1 MAFNEQFYT
10 NAINEYKNKVNSD
23 VAQQTQQATAN
34 AQSQLQQ
41 AYIQRMQNQQ
51 QLNNNLQQQGI
62 RGGVSETANLNMN
75 NAYMSNRNAINSD
88 MSNQVTQLQTN
99 ANDNIFNYTQQMKTA
114 QAEYL
119 QNKQAEDERK
129 LNDYYN
135 SVYSKSYDTKKLKK
149 ALAKA
154 TTQMEKTAINNRIAY
169 LTAHKKKY

>member
-10 NAINEYKNKVNSD
+10 NAIKEYENKVNSD
-23 VAQQTQQATAN
+23 VAQQAQQATAN

-41 AYIQRMQNQQ
+41 AYIQRMQNKQ

-99 ANDNIFNYTQQMKTA
+99 ANDNIFNYRQQMKTA

-135 SVYSKSYDTKKLKK
+135 SVYAKSYSTKDLKK

-154 TTQMEKTAINNRIAY
+154 TSQIQKTAINNRIAY
-169 LTAHKKKY
+169 LKAHKKKY